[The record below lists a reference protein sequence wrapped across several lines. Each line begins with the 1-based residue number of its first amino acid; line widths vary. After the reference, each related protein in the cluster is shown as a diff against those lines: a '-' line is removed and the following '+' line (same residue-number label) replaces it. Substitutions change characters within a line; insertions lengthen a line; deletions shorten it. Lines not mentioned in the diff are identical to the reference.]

1 MKEKSTWSSDLIAGF
16 VVFLVALPLCLG
28 IAMASTG
35 KPELLF
41 SGIIAGVIGGV
52 VVGFLSNSA
61 LGVSG
66 PAAGLATIIF
76 AALEDVAFDTFL
88 LAVVIAG
95 LVQILAGFLKAGII
109 GYYFPSSVIKGM
121 LAAIGITLILK
132 EIPHILGYDKDFTG
146 DMSFNQKDGHNT
158 FSEIYYAIKYHSVG
172 AIIISIISLAIIL
185 LFERPFLKKIGWMRF
200 IPSALIIVILGI
212 LTNNLFKVYFPQWV
226 LNDEHLV
233 TLPVAQGFDD
243 FVGFFTFPD
252 FTQFGNPQVYI
263 IAGTLALVA
272 SLETLLSAEATDKID
287 PLKRTTKTNRE
298 LKAQGIGN
306 IVSGLIGGLPITQVV
321 VRSSA
326 NIDAGGKS
334 KKATIIH
341 GAFLFLAVVL
351 IAPILNQIPMSAL
364 GVVLLVVGYKLSKIG
379 LYTKMY
385 KLGWT
390 QFIPFLVTVAAI
402 LFTDLLVGIG
412 IGMVVAIYFIL
423 KNNYKFAYK
432 LKKDIVD
439 GKTIVRLSLSEEVT
453 FLNRGSIQLTLDG
466 VEPNSHVIIDGSN
479 SGVIDYDVLEIIH
492 NFKTYKA
499 PSENITVQTI
509 NVPEY
514 ISAGGH

>member
-1 MKEKSTWSSDLIAGF
+1 MKEKRFLANDIIAGF

-35 KPELLF
+35 DANLLF

-66 PAAGLATIIF
+66 PAAGLAIIVLT
-76 AALEDVAFDTFL
+76 ALKDVTFDTFL
-88 LAVVIAG
+88 LAVVLAG
-95 LVQILAGFLKAGII
+95 ILQVIAGFLKAGII

-132 EIPHILGYDKDFTG
+132 EIPHVLGYDEFLMG
-146 DMSFNQKDGHNT
+146 DLSFQHEDGHNT
-158 FSEIYYAIKYHSVG
+158 FSEIYYAIKHHSVG
-172 AIIISIISLAIIL
+172 AIIISIISLIVVVI
-185 LFERPFLKKIGWMRF
+185 FERPFLKKIGWMRY
-200 IPSALIIVILGI
+200 IPSALIIVVLGI
-212 LTNNLFKVYFPQWV
+212 VVNNIFKHHYPEYF
-226 LNDEHLV
+226 LDNEHLV
-233 TLPVAQGFDD
+233 MLPVATSINEFA
-243 FVGFFTFPD
+243 GFFTMPD
-252 FTQFGNPQVYI
+252 FSQFTNPKVYI
-263 IAGTLALVA
+263 IGGTLALVA

-306 IVSGLIGGLPITQVV
+306 VVSGLLGGLPITQVI

-334 KKATIIH
+334 KNATIFH
-341 GAFLFLAVVL
+341 GLFLFLAVVF
-351 IAPILNQIPMSAL
+351 IAPWLNQIPMAAL
-364 GVVLLVVGYKLSKIG
+364 GVILLVVGYKLSKIG
-379 LYTKMY
+379 LYTGMF
-385 KLGWT
+385 KLGWS
-390 QFIPFLVTVAAI
+390 QFLPFLVTVVAI

-412 IGMVVAIYFIL
+412 IGMVVAVYFIL

-432 LKKDIVD
+432 LKKEKVD
-439 GKTIVRLSLSEEVT
+439 GKVVVRLTLSEEVT
-453 FLNRGSIQLTLDG
+453 FLNKGSIQLTLDG
-466 VEPNSHVIIDGSN
+466 VEAGSHVVIDGSN

-492 NFKTYKA
+492 NFKLYKA
-499 PSENITVQTI
+499 PSMDITVETI
-509 NVPEY
+509 DVPSY
-514 ISAGGH
+514 VATGAH

>member
-1 MKEKSTWSSDLIAGF
+1 M
-16 VVFLVALPLCLG
+16 
-28 IAMASTG
+28 
-35 KPELLF
+35 
-41 SGIIAGVIGGV
+41 
-52 VVGFLSNSA
+52 
-61 LGVSG
+61 
-66 PAAGLATIIF
+66 
-76 AALEDVAFDTFL
+76 
-88 LAVVIAG
+88 
-95 LVQILAGFLKAGII
+95 
-109 GYYFPSSVIKGM
+109 
-121 LAAIGITLILK
+121 
-132 EIPHILGYDKDFTG
+132 
-146 DMSFNQKDGHNT
+146 
-158 FSEIYYAIKYHSVG
+158 
-172 AIIISIISLAIIL
+172 

-212 LTNNLFKVYFPQWV
+212 LTNNLFEVYFPHWV
-226 LNDEHLV
+226 LDNEHLV
-233 TLPVAQGFDD
+233 TLPVAQGIDD

-272 SLETLLSAEATDKID
+272 SLETLLSVEATDKID

-341 GAFLFLAVVL
+341 AAFLFFAVLL

-379 LYTKMY
+379 LYTNMY

-390 QFIPFLVTVAAI
+390 QFIPFLVTVVAI

-439 GKTIVRLSLSEEVT
+439 GKTVVRLSLSEEVT
-453 FLNRGSIQLTLDG
+453 FLNKGSIQLTLDG

-492 NFKTYKA
+492 NFKTFKA
-499 PSENITVQTI
+499 PSENISVETI
-509 NVPEY
+509 NVPAY
-514 ISAGGH
+514 VAAGGH